1 MTTSKTS
8 DKRHASAETFDRY
21 LASRAPYDL
30 PVKGAPDAFI
40 FIVPSKPEIGLR
52 VRVDYDVEAPDTGL
66 HNILTRV
73 VVHDGT
79 PFFEVAITSPALFRD
94 AYPVLCSMADRI
106 QLSGLSPSEA
116 LWATLD
122 KMSTLLLAP
131 DSLSRER
138 EVGLF
143 GELVVVGGLIGSVG
157 TTKAVEAWRGGT
169 EEHDFGLPSQDVE
182 VKTTIG
188 ERRRHW
194 IESLTQ
200 LEPTGKRPLWLVS
213 HQLTTAG
220 AGRGRTLSDLVDTI
234 RSEIGSGPARSGFE
248 SRLADAGWHDDHR
261 ERLKTRWTRRSPSQA
276 YPVNETFPRL
286 TESGLRSSG
295 IQLVAIP
302 EVRYR
307 VDLTDLATA
316 TDIPEIIKT
325 AIGFEGR
332 T

>member
-1 MTTSKTS
+1 MTTSGAA

-30 PVKGAPDAFI
+30 PVKGSPDAFI

-52 VRVDYDVEAPDTGL
+52 VKVDLDMEAPDTGL
-66 HNILTRV
+66 HNIVARIA
-73 VVHDGT
+73 VHDRT
-79 PFFEVAITSPALFRD
+79 PFFEVAITSSALFRD

-106 QLSGLSPSEA
+106 QINGLSPSEA

-143 GELVVVGGLIGSVG
+143 GELLVLGGVIGSLG
-157 TTKAVEAWRGGT
+157 TAKAVEAWRGGT
-169 EEHDFGLPSQDVE
+169 EEHDFGLPAQDVE
-182 VKTTIG
+182 VKTTTG

-200 LEPTGKRPLWLVS
+200 LERTGERPLWLVS

-220 AGRGRTLSDLVDTI
+220 AGNGRTLSDLVDTI
-234 RSEIGSGPARSGFE
+234 RSEIGSGLARNDFE
-248 SRLADAGWHDDHR
+248 RTLTDAGWHDDHR
-261 ERLKTRWTRRSPSQA
+261 ERLETRWTRRSASQA
-276 YPVNETFPRL
+276 YPVIEGFPRL
-286 TESGLRSSG
+286 TESGLRNSG
-295 IQLVAIP
+295 IQLTAIP

-307 VDLTDLATA
+307 VDLTGLAPE
-316 TDIPEIIKT
+316 TDIPDIIKT
-325 AIGFEGR
+325 AIGFEG
-332 T
+332 